1 MTSPEE
7 AFGKLL
13 GRQATDKE
21 RERLYRVRDALGM
34 RENDA
39 FWYIVMI
46 LEFYDSLY
54 LSYPARMTEAAEE
67 AIDRARGAFEA
78 AAVAES
84 ARVRGLL
91 ADEVARRAAAKP
103 GVELGGVLAVAGA
116 GLAVVVLFGA
126 LCVSAGWALGS
137 QGGARGSWE
146 GSAGSVGG
154 QLVARVLSVPAGW
167 MAFALVLPGLV
178 HVGRL
183 GWRLTR
189 LGASRAERAG
199 GWGLLGVCA
208 LGGMA
213 CLIVRAR
220 IGAVG
225 G

>member
-7 AFGKLL
+7 AFAKLL

-54 LSYPARMTEAAEE
+54 LSYPARMTEAAEV
-67 AIDRARGAFEA
+67 AIERARGAFEA

-116 GLAVVVLFGA
+116 GLAVVVLFGGTYSPDRTP
-126 LCVSAGWALGS
+126 LWAE
-137 QGGARGSWE
+137 GA
-146 GSAGSVGG
+146 
-154 QLVARVLSVPAGW
+154 
-167 MAFALVLPGLV
+167 
-178 HVGRL
+178 
-183 GWRLTR
+183 
-189 LGASRAERAG
+189 
-199 GWGLLGVCA
+199 
-208 LGGMA
+208 
-213 CLIVRAR
+213 
-220 IGAVG
+220 
-225 G
+225 

>member
-1 MTSPEE
+1 VTSPEE
-7 AFGKLL
+7 AFAKLL

-54 LSYPARMTEAAEE
+54 LSYPARMTEAAEV
-67 AIDRARGAFEA
+67 AIERARGAFEA
-78 AAVAES
+78 AAVAET

-103 GVELGGVLAVAGA
+103 GMELGGVLALAGA
-116 GLAVVVLFGA
+116 ALAIVVLFGA

-137 QGGARGSWE
+137 QGGGGGLE
-146 GSAGSVGG
+146 GSVGG
-154 QLVARVLSVPAGW
+154 PLMARVLSVPAGW

-189 LGASRAERAG
+189 GGATPAERVG
-199 GWGLLGVCA
+199 GWGLLGVSA
-208 LGGMA
+208 VGGVA
-213 CLIVRAR
+213 CIVVLAR
-220 IGAVG
+220 IGAVRG
-225 G
+225 